1 MFGGLSWKIVAV
13 QFIVMA
19 VLAGMAYWYWTWSQN
34 RIASLV
40 QENTALTVA
49 VKTQTDT
56 IDHLQNRARDQ
67 AEQIGQLQ
75 QSLTD
80 AEKDRKA
87 VEAKLRR
94 LNLAQSARNNPQELE
109 AKINQDIGN
118 TFLNIEQLTTPGHQ
132 TGAAE
137 QSSGPSTNDTPVS
150 GGSTNQAP
158 APLRSNDQPPPR
170 PPVRAK
176 N

>member
-1 MFGGLSWKIVAV
+1 M
-13 QFIVMA
+13 
-19 VLAGMAYWYWTWSQN
+19 
-34 RIASLV
+34 
-40 QENTALTVA
+40 A

-56 IDHLQNRARDQ
+56 IDHLQTRARAQ

-75 QSLTD
+75 QSLND
-80 AEKDRKA
+80 AEKDRRA
-87 VEAKLRR
+87 VEARLRR

-118 TFLNIEQLTTPGHQ
+118 TFLNIEQLTTPSHQ
-132 TGAAE
+132 TGNAE
-137 QSSGPSTNDTPVS
+137 QSSGRSTNNTPVS
-150 GGSTNQAP
+150 GGSTNQVP